1 VAFEIP
7 LIIFFLTYIGVIEVP
22 SLTGNTM
29 RVLLVASAVIAA
41 LISPDPSGIGMML
54 ILVPYYMLIVIAVAL
69 ARFLKRRG

>member
-1 VAFEIP
+1 
-7 LIIFFLTYIGVIEVP
+7 
-22 SLTGNTM
+22 M

-54 ILVPYYMLIVIAVAL
+54 ILIPYYMLIVIAVAL